1 MAENYIETLRLMT
14 QAWQCDH
21 LGHVNVSFYMG
32 WIGDAAFAV
41 AALHGWP
48 REQMM
53 AEQAGVA
60 AVKAEVDY
68 QAELRGG
75 DLVRMES
82 TVESIGERKI
92 VFRHRLIRNRRR
104 QTGDGGAADRRL
116 HRSGPAPVAPVS
128 TQFCHPHRRNL
139 RDTTRRTQGGRSL
152 NMISEFKPADAGFE
166 ARVRDSFNRQPAMH
180 LIGAT
185 LTTVKPGLCEVEM
198 PRKPEV
204 TQQHGFVQGGI
215 IGMIADSA
223 AGYAA
228 YSLFPADATV
238 LTVEYKMNL
247 MAPADGDPHAGP
259 RSGYSPW
266 PHTHD
271 CGLRCLCR
279 QIGKAAALR
288 HRPRHHDVHA
298 GAS

>member
-1 MAENYIETLRLMT
+1 
-14 QAWQCDH
+14 
-21 LGHVNVSFYMG
+21 
-32 WIGDAAFAV
+32 
-41 AALHGWP
+41 
-48 REQMM
+48 
-53 AEQAGVA
+53 
-60 AVKAEVDY
+60 
-68 QAELRGG
+68 
-75 DLVRMES
+75 
-82 TVESIGERKI
+82 
-92 VFRHRLIRNRRR
+92 
-104 QTGDGGAADRRL
+104 
-116 HRSGPAPVAPVS
+116 
-128 TQFCHPHRRNL
+128 
-139 RDTTRRTQGGRSL
+139 L

-247 MAPADGDPHAGP
+247 MAPADGDLMLARAQVTRHGRTLTIVGFDVFADKSGKLLHCATGLATMMCMLGHPDAP
-259 RSGYSPW
+259 RM
-266 PHTHD
+266 
-271 CGLRCLCR
+271 
-279 QIGKAAALR
+279 AA
-288 HRPRHHDVHA
+288 
-298 GAS
+298 S